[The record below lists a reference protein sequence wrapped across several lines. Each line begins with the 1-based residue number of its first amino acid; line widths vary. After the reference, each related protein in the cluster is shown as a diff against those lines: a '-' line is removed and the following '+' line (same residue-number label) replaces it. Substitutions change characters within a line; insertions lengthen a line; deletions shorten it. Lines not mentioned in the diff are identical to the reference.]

1 MTPSDFLTDIIRPG
15 LANLQRL
22 GGPRSIPAAERFLLA
37 VAMQESALVHRYQVV
52 RGGGKGPARGFWQFE
67 EGGGVRGVLSHPA
80 SKTLA
85 KALCKQQCAV
95 SDPPWRSHVVWQKLE
110 TNDLLAC
117 GFARLLLWT
126 DPHPI
131 PTCEVGAWAAYAKRL
146 WRPGKPHP
154 DTWPR
159 HWADAGRAVEAA
171 P

>member
-1 MTPSDFLTDIIRPG
+1 MTPGEFLSDIIRPG

-67 EGGGVRGVLSHPA
+67 RGGGTRGVLWHPA

-85 KALCKQQCAV
+85 KALCKQQGIV
-95 SDPPWRSHVVWQKLE
+95 SDNFVVWQRLE
-110 TNDLLAC
+110 TNDLLAA
-117 GFARLLLWT
+117 GFARLLVWT

-131 PTCEVGAWAAYAKRL
+131 PTCEIEAWEAYSKRL

-159 HWADAGRAVEAA
+159 HWSEADRAINLV
-171 P
+171 